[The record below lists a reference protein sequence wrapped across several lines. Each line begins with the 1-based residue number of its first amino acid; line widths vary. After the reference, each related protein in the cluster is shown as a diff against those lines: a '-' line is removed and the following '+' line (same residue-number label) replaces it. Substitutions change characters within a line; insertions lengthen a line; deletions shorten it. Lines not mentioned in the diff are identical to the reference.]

1 MPANVELDHVFAK
14 LYQDS
19 RINNA
24 NPGRVF
30 YFSRHGESMNNISGK
45 IGGNA
50 VLSPNGQKYAK
61 TLGNY
66 FNTMN
71 LENLQVYLS
80 FGSNQRFVYVNKKN
94 VNKRSPRE
102 IPTYVKNHPGPRFH
116 LPGFFY
122 LTRTSDDT

>member
-80 FGSNQRFVYVNKKN
+80 FGSNQGFVYVNKK
-94 VNKRSPRE
+94 KCKQKES
-102 IPTYVKNHPGPRFH
+102 T
-116 LPGFFY
+116 
-122 LTRTSDDT
+122 

>member
-14 LYQDS
+14 LYQNS
-19 RINNA
+19 KINNA

-30 YFSRHGESMNNISGK
+30 YFSRHGESMNNVSGK

-61 TLGNY
+61 MLGNY

-102 IPTYVKNHPGPRFH
+102 IPTYVKPS
-116 LPGFFY
+116 
-122 LTRTSDDT
+122 RTQVPSSRIFLLNQ

>member
-14 LYQDS
+14 MYQDS

-61 TLGNY
+61 MLGNY

-71 LENLQVYLS
+71 LENLQV
-80 FGSNQRFVYVNKKN
+80 FGSNQRFVYM
-94 VNKRSPRE
+94 
-102 IPTYVKNHPGPRFH
+102 
-116 LPGFFY
+116 
-122 LTRTSDDT
+122 